1 MEHQIELQQLTGFVM
16 KNLTA
21 EACSRKSLLVNNVTP
36 GIIVHAD
43 REALAET
50 LTDVLTKTICHTE
63 SNCIRIEAVAFDNI
77 ISLVIKQTG
86 SCSSSNIAVS
96 MAPLQPLANKLGGS
110 ISVVT
115 DNNSRITV
123 ALSFYN
129 GRRAA

>member
-1 MEHQIELQQLTGFVM
+1 MEHQIEFQQLTGFVT
-16 KNLTA
+16 KNLTT

-63 SNCIRIEAVAFDNI
+63 SNCIRIEAVAHDNI

-86 SCSSSNIAVS
+86 SCSSTRIAVS
-96 MAPLQPLANKLGGS
+96 MAPLQPFAEKLGGS

-115 DNNSRITV
+115 DNDNRITV

-129 GRRAA
+129 GLRAA

>member
-1 MEHQIELQQLTGFVM
+1 MEQQIELQQLTSFVT
-16 KNLTA
+16 KGLIS

-63 SNCIRIEAVAFDNI
+63 SNCIRIESIAYDNI

-86 SCSSSNIAVS
+86 LCSSSSIAIS
-96 MAPLQPLANKLGGS
+96 MAPLQPLADKLGGS

-129 GRRAA
+129 GLRAA

>member
-1 MEHQIELQQLTGFVM
+1 MEHQIELQQLTGFVT
-16 KNLTA
+16 KSLTT

-63 SNCIRIEAVAFDNI
+63 NNCIRIEAVAYDNI

-86 SCSSSNIAVS
+86 SCSSTSIAVS
-96 MAPLQPLANKLGGS
+96 MTALQPLAEKLGGS

-129 GRRAA
+129 GLRAA

>member
-1 MEHQIELQQLTGFVM
+1 MEQQIELQQLTSFVT
-16 KNLTA
+16 KGLIS

-36 GIIVHAD
+36 
-43 REALAET
+43 ALAET

-63 SNCIRIEAVAFDNI
+63 SNCIRIESIAYDNI

-86 SCSSSNIAVS
+86 LCSSSSIAIS
-96 MAPLQPLANKLGGS
+96 MAPLQPLADKLGGS

-129 GRRAA
+129 GLRAA